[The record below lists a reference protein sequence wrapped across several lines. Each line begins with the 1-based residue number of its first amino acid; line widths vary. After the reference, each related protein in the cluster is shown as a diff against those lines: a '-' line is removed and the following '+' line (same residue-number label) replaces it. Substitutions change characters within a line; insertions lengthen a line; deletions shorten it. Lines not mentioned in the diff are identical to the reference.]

1 MDKWID
7 LLEQLTNTMIDRLDT
22 VSYEEIEQ
30 FVEERQKVI
39 DMIELWV
46 QSDTLTKQQK
56 ERIQLLLQHDSSIV
70 NRMQIL
76 MDEAR
81 EWLQQRN
88 MAKAQRNVYDSEYSS
103 ESVLMD
109 RFK

>member
-1 MDKWID
+1 MDKLID
-7 LLEQLTNTMIDRLDT
+7 QLEQLTNTIIDRLDT
-22 VSYEEIEQ
+22 VSFEEVEQ
-30 FVEERQKVI
+30 FVEERQEFI
-39 DMIELWV
+39 TMIEILL
-46 QSDTLTKQQK
+46 QSSTMSNHQK
-56 ERIQLLLQHDSSIV
+56 VRIQNLLQHDSSIV

-88 MAKAQRNVYDSEYSS
+88 IAKAQRNVYDSAYSS
-103 ESVLMD
+103 ESILMD